1 MDPGPIQFYSKL
13 VTLPILLIVLLIKKQ
28 IRTSI
33 FSVIKSLL
41 DPKILAYFLSFLVY
55 LSVFLYLFYDLGYW
69 TLSNLKDSII
79 WFIFSGLPIGFIV
92 ATDKMKNGFWKS
104 LIMKNLKLTVL
115 VEYIVNLFTF
125 SLLFEL
131 IIVPIVT
138 FIALLNTFSKHY
150 KEHKDVEK
158 LTNSILVVIGLFVL
172 FYTIDRAITEYNSV
186 GNLDVL
192 KNFLFPII
200 YSFISIPYMY
210 IFTLY
215 VEYEKIFLR
224 LKLGRERSRRLN
236 LLIKLRLLVFC
247 NVQMKKLQ
255 VAANMNNYNLMSI
268 SSEDELSDM
277 IRRYKEIL
285 SRKNCTP

>member
-1 MDPGPIQFYSKL
+1 MDIFTNRELAIIFWVG
-13 VTLPILLIVLLIKKQ
+13 ILLIVLLIKKQ

-210 IFTLY
+210 LY
-215 VEYEKIFLR
+215 I
-224 LKLGRERSRRLN
+224 
-236 LLIKLRLLVFC
+236 IC
-247 NVQMKKLQ
+247 
-255 VAANMNNYNLMSI
+255 
-268 SSEDELSDM
+268 
-277 IRRYKEIL
+277 
-285 SRKNCTP
+285 